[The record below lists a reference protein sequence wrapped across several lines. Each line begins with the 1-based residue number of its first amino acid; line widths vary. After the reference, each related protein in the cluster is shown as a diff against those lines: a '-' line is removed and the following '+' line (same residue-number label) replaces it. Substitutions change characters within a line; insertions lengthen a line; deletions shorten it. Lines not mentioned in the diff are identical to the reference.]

1 MLFGNLNAF
10 GPEVDFAYP
19 PKPAGKAVWNIDWT
33 AKARFRSHSSLLI
46 GADFGGGS
54 GNAASAPREKK
65 KKKCKRSEE
74 SRGGKECVST
84 GKSRWS
90 ADHYTTKNDKI
101 DTTK

>member
-65 KKKCKRSEE
+65 KKKCKGPLGTQIGRASCRE
-74 SRGGKECVST
+74 GGCQNVAISVVAVS
-84 GKSRWS
+84 
-90 ADHYTTKNDKI
+90 
-101 DTTK
+101 